1 MSSQVVDVVG
11 RVGTERAH
19 LLEVLRQLQG
29 DTNYLS
35 EQVLVDVATTMDIP
49 LSHVYGVASFYSL
62 YSTEP
67 KGRYIIRICENAP
80 CHIDGAVDVI
90 HAFKDELGIDLS
102 ETTDDGLFSLELT
115 SCLGV
120 CGVAP
125 AVMVND
131 VVYGNVTPE
140 SVRGILE
147 KYRQ

>member
-1 MSSQVVDVVG
+1 MSSQVADVVT
-11 RVGTERAH
+11 RVGGERAD
-19 LLEVLRQLQG
+19 LLEVLRQLQSG
-29 DTNYLS
+29 TNYLS
-35 EQVLVDVATTMDIP
+35 EDVLVDVAVAMDIP

-67 KGRYIIRICENAP
+67 KGKYIIRICENAP
-80 CHIDGAVDVI
+80 CHIDGAEDVI
-90 HAFKDELGIDLS
+90 DAFKAALGVS
-102 ETTDDGLFSLELT
+102 VGETTEDGLFSLELT

-131 VVYGNVTPE
+131 VVYGNVNPG
-140 SVRGILE
+140 SVDGILE